1 MKLQDTAVFIRINI
15 PREWQAPAAA
25 SRPLTAASMPKA

>member
-15 PREWQAPAAA
+15 PEWQAPAAA